1 MRPNRSTLSVT
12 CSHSVASDAQRRSI
26 RAQAISIGLAISPF
40 GLAFGALCAE
50 SGIGVWEALGFSSI
64 VFGGSSQFAA
74 VSVLA
79 DDGTVIA
86 AITAGLLLNLRS
98 LAFGVSMAPSL
109 KGSFLWRAGVSQLM
123 IDESTAI
130 GSSQATHE
138 LRRYG
143 YLWGGLS
150 VFVLWNATTLIGVS
164 VLSEAES
171 LITDLGID
179 ATIPAAFLGLIWNKL
194 ENTKHRA
201 VAVIGAITAL
211 ILIPFTPAGI
221 PVIAAASA
229 IIWVRPWVVREGDNY
244 E

>member
-1 MRPNRSTLSVT
+1 M
-12 CSHSVASDAQRRSI
+12 VASDAQRRSI
-26 RAQAISIGLAISPF
+26 RAQAISIGLAIAPF

-179 ATIPAAFLGLIWNKL
+179 ATIPAAFLGLIWSKL
-194 ENTKHRA
+194 ENAKHRA
-201 VAVIGAITAL
+201 VALIGAITAL

-229 IIWVRPWVVREGDNY
+229 IIWVRPWVVREGDSY

>member
-1 MRPNRSTLSVT
+1 M
-12 CSHSVASDAQRRSI
+12 VAKDAQRRSI

-50 SGIGVWEALGFSSI
+50 SGVGVWEALGFSSL

-86 AITAGLLLNLRS
+86 AVTAGLLLNLRS

-109 KGSFLWRAGVSQLM
+109 KGSLLWRAGVSQLM

-130 GSSQATHE
+130 GSSQSTHE

-171 LITDLGID
+171 LIRDLGID

-194 ENTKHRA
+194 ENAKHRT
-201 VAVIGAITAL
+201 VALIGAIIAL
-211 ILIPFTPAGI
+211 ILIPITPAGI

-229 IIWVRPWVVREGDNY
+229 IIWVRPWLVREGDNY

>member
-1 MRPNRSTLSVT
+1 M
-12 CSHSVASDAQRRSI
+12 VASDAQRRSI
-26 RAQAISIGLAISPF
+26 RAQAISIGLAIAPF

-130 GSSQATHE
+130 GSSQSTHE

-194 ENTKHRA
+194 ENIKHRA

>member
-1 MRPNRSTLSVT
+1 M
-12 CSHSVASDAQRRSI
+12 VASDAQRRSI

-50 SGIGVWEALGFSSI
+50 SGVGAWEALGFSSL

-86 AITAGLLLNLRS
+86 AVTAGLLLNLRS

-109 KGSFLWRAGVSQLM
+109 KGSLLWRAGVSQLM

-130 GSSQATHE
+130 GSSQSTHE

-194 ENTKHRA
+194 ENARHRV
-201 VAVIGAITAL
+201 VALIGAITAL
-211 ILIPFTPAGI
+211 ILIPITPAGI

>member
-1 MRPNRSTLSVT
+1 M
-12 CSHSVASDAQRRSI
+12 VASDAQRRSI

-50 SGIGVWEALGFSSI
+50 SGIGVWEALGFSSL

-74 VSVLA
+74 ASVLA

-86 AITAGLLLNLRS
+86 AVTAGLLLNLRS

-109 KGSFLWRAGVSQLM
+109 KGSLLWRAGVSQLM

-130 GSSQATHE
+130 GSSQSTHE

-179 ATIPAAFLGLIWNKL
+179 ATIPAAFLGLIWSKL
-194 ENTKHRA
+194 ENARHRV
-201 VAVIGAITAL
+201 VALIGAITAL
-211 ILIPFTPAGI
+211 ILIPITPAGI

-229 IIWVRPWVVREGDNY
+229 IIWVRPWLVREGDNY

>member
-1 MRPNRSTLSVT
+1 M
-12 CSHSVASDAQRRSI
+12 VANDAQRRSI

-50 SGIGVWEALGFSSI
+50 SGVGVWEALGFSSL

-86 AITAGLLLNLRS
+86 AVTAGLLLNLRS

-109 KGSFLWRAGVSQLM
+109 KGSLLWRAGVSQLM

-130 GSSQATHE
+130 GSSQSTHE

-194 ENTKHRA
+194 ENAKHRA
-201 VAVIGAITAL
+201 VALIGAITAL
-211 ILIPFTPAGI
+211 ILIPITPAGI

-229 IIWVRPWVVREGDNY
+229 IIWVRPWLVREGDNY

>member
-1 MRPNRSTLSVT
+1 M
-12 CSHSVASDAQRRSI
+12 VANDAQRRSI

-50 SGIGVWEALGFSSI
+50 SGVGVWEALGFSSL

-86 AITAGLLLNLRS
+86 AVTSGLLLNLRS

-109 KGSFLWRAGVSQLM
+109 KGSLLWRAGVSQLM

-130 GSSQATHE
+130 GSSQSTHE

-171 LITDLGID
+171 LIRDLGID

-194 ENTKHRA
+194 ENAKHRT
-201 VAVIGAITAL
+201 VALIGAITAL
-211 ILIPFTPAGI
+211 ILIPITPAGI

-229 IIWVRPWVVREGDNY
+229 IIWVRPWLVREGDNY

>member
-1 MRPNRSTLSVT
+1 M
-12 CSHSVASDAQRRSI
+12 VASDAQRRSI
-26 RAQAISIGLAISPF
+26 RAQAISIGLAIAPF

-130 GSSQATHE
+130 GSSQSTHE

-229 IIWVRPWVVREGDNY
+229 IIWVRPWLVREGDNY

>member
-1 MRPNRSTLSVT
+1 M
-12 CSHSVASDAQRRSI
+12 VASDAQRRSI

-50 SGIGVWEALGFSSI
+50 SGVGVWEALGFSSL

-86 AITAGLLLNLRS
+86 AVTAGLLLNLRS

-109 KGSFLWRAGVSQLM
+109 KGSLLWRAGVSQLM

-130 GSSQATHE
+130 GSSQSTHE

-194 ENTKHRA
+194 ENAKHRV
-201 VAVIGAITAL
+201 VALIGAITAL

>member
-1 MRPNRSTLSVT
+1 M
-12 CSHSVASDAQRRSI
+12 VASDAQRRSI
-26 RAQAISIGLAISPF
+26 RTQAISIGLAISPF

-50 SGIGVWEALGFSSI
+50 SGIGVWEALGFSSL

-86 AITAGLLLNLRS
+86 AVTAGLLLNLRS

-109 KGSFLWRAGVSQLM
+109 KGSLLWRAGVSQLM

-130 GSSQATHE
+130 GSSQTTHE

-179 ATIPAAFLGLIWNKL
+179 ATIPAAFLGLIWSKL
-194 ENTKHRA
+194 EIAKHRT

-229 IIWVRPWVVREGDNY
+229 IIWVRPWIVREGDIY

>member
-1 MRPNRSTLSVT
+1 MPP
-12 CSHSVASDAQRRSI
+12 SDALRRSI
-26 RAQAISIGLAISPF
+26 RAQAISIGLAIAPF

-79 DDGTVIA
+79 DDGTIIA

-98 LAFGVSMAPSL
+98 LAFGVSMGPSL
-109 KGSFLWRAGVSQLM
+109 NGRFLWRAGISQLM

-130 GSSQATHE
+130 GSAQDTHE

-143 YLWGGLS
+143 YMWGGLS
-150 VFVLWNATTLIGVS
+150 VFVLWNTTTLIGVS
-164 VLSEAES
+164 VLSDAEA

-194 ENTKHRA
+194 EDGVHRTIA
-201 VAVIGAITAL
+201 LLGSLLAL

-221 PVIAAASA
+221 PIIAAASS
-229 IIWVRPWVVREGDNY
+229 IFYVRPWVTKGTDND

>member
-1 MRPNRSTLSVT
+1 M
-12 CSHSVASDAQRRSI
+12 VASDAQRRSI

-109 KGSFLWRAGVSQLM
+109 RGSFLWRAGVSQLM

>member
-1 MRPNRSTLSVT
+1 MAVN
-12 CSHSVASDAQRRSI
+12 DAQRRSI

-109 KGSFLWRAGVSQLM
+109 KGSLLWRAGVSQLM

-130 GSSQATHE
+130 GTSQGTHE

-194 ENTKHRA
+194 ENAKHRA

-229 IIWVRPWVVREGDNY
+229 IIWVRPWTIREGEIY

>member
-1 MRPNRSTLSVT
+1 M
-12 CSHSVASDAQRRSI
+12 VASDAQRRSI

-50 SGIGVWEALGFSSI
+50 SGIGVWEALGFSSL

-86 AITAGLLLNLRS
+86 AVTAGLLLNLRS

-109 KGSFLWRAGVSQLM
+109 KGSLLWRAGVSQLM

-130 GSSQATHE
+130 GSSQSTHE

-194 ENTKHRA
+194 ENAKHRV
-201 VAVIGAITAL
+201 VALIGAITAL
-211 ILIPFTPAGI
+211 ILIPITPAGI

-229 IIWVRPWVVREGDNY
+229 IIWVRPWLVREGDNY

>member
-1 MRPNRSTLSVT
+1 M
-12 CSHSVASDAQRRSI
+12 VASDAQRRSI

-79 DDGTVIA
+79 DDGSVIA

-109 KGSFLWRAGVSQLM
+109 KGSLLWRAGVSQLM

-194 ENTKHRA
+194 ENAKHRA

>member
-1 MRPNRSTLSVT
+1 M
-12 CSHSVASDAQRRSI
+12 VANDAQRRSI

-50 SGIGVWEALGFSSI
+50 SGVGVWEALGFSSL

-86 AITAGLLLNLRS
+86 AVTAGLLLNLRS

-109 KGSFLWRAGVSQLM
+109 KGSLLWRAGVSQLM

-130 GSSQATHE
+130 GSSQSTHE

-171 LITDLGID
+171 LIRDLGID

-194 ENTKHRA
+194 ENAKHRT
-201 VAVIGAITAL
+201 VALIGAITAL
-211 ILIPFTPAGI
+211 ILIPITPAGI

>member
-1 MRPNRSTLSVT
+1 M
-12 CSHSVASDAQRRSI
+12 VASDAQRRSI

-50 SGIGVWEALGFSSI
+50 SGVGVWEALGFSSL

-86 AITAGLLLNLRS
+86 AVTAGLLLNLRS

-109 KGSFLWRAGVSQLM
+109 KGSLLWRAGVSQLM

-130 GSSQATHE
+130 GSSQSTHE

-194 ENTKHRA
+194 ENARHRV
-201 VAVIGAITAL
+201 VALIGAITAL
-211 ILIPFTPAGI
+211 ILIPITPAGI

-229 IIWVRPWVVREGDNY
+229 IIWVRPWLVREGDNY

>member
-1 MRPNRSTLSVT
+1 M
-12 CSHSVASDAQRRSI
+12 VASDAQRRSI

-98 LAFGVSMAPSL
+98 LAFGVSMAASL
-109 KGSFLWRAGVSQLM
+109 KGSLLWRAGVSQLM

>member
-1 MRPNRSTLSVT
+1 M
-12 CSHSVASDAQRRSI
+12 VASDAQRRSI

-50 SGIGVWEALGFSSI
+50 SGIGVWEALGFSSL

-86 AITAGLLLNLRS
+86 AVTAGLLLNLRS

-109 KGSFLWRAGVSQLM
+109 KGSLLWRAGVSQLM

-179 ATIPAAFLGLIWNKL
+179 ATIPAAILGLIWNKL
-194 ENTKHRA
+194 VNAKHRV
-201 VAVIGAITAL
+201 VALIGAITAL

>member
-1 MRPNRSTLSVT
+1 M
-12 CSHSVASDAQRRSI
+12 VASDAQRRSI

-50 SGIGVWEALGFSSI
+50 SGVGVWEALGFSSL

-86 AITAGLLLNLRS
+86 AVTAGLLLNLRS

-109 KGSFLWRAGVSQLM
+109 KGSLLWRAGVSQLM

-130 GSSQATHE
+130 GSSQSTHE

-194 ENTKHRA
+194 ENARHRV
-201 VAVIGAITAL
+201 VALIGAITAL
-211 ILIPFTPAGI
+211 ILIPITPAGI

-229 IIWVRPWVVREGDNY
+229 IIWVRPWLVSEGDNY

>member
-1 MRPNRSTLSVT
+1 M
-12 CSHSVASDAQRRSI
+12 VASDAQRRSI

-50 SGIGVWEALGFSSI
+50 SGIGVWEALGFSSL

-79 DDGTVIA
+79 DEGTVIA
-86 AITAGLLLNLRS
+86 AVTAGLLLNLRS

-109 KGSFLWRAGVSQLM
+109 KGSLLWRAGVSQLM

-130 GSSQATHE
+130 GSSQSTHE

-194 ENTKHRA
+194 ENAKHRVIA
-201 VAVIGAITAL
+201 LIGAITAL
-211 ILIPFTPAGI
+211 ILIPITPAGI

-229 IIWVRPWVVREGDNY
+229 IIWVRPWIVREGDNY

>member
-1 MRPNRSTLSVT
+1 M
-12 CSHSVASDAQRRSI
+12 VASDAQRRSI

-50 SGIGVWEALGFSSI
+50 SGVGVWEALGFSSL

-86 AITAGLLLNLRS
+86 AVTAGLLLNLRS

-109 KGSFLWRAGVSQLM
+109 KGSLLWRAGVSQLM

-130 GSSQATHE
+130 GSSQSTHE

-171 LITDLGID
+171 LIRDLGID

-194 ENTKHRA
+194 ENAKHRT
-201 VAVIGAITAL
+201 VALIGAITAL
-211 ILIPFTPAGI
+211 ILIPITPAGI

-229 IIWVRPWVVREGDNY
+229 IIWVRPWLVREGDNY

>member
-1 MRPNRSTLSVT
+1 M
-12 CSHSVASDAQRRSI
+12 VASDAQRRSI

-50 SGIGVWEALGFSSI
+50 SGVGVWEALGFSSL

-79 DDGTVIA
+79 DEGTVIA
-86 AITAGLLLNLRS
+86 AVTAGLLLNLRS

-109 KGSFLWRAGVSQLM
+109 KGSLLWRAGVSQLM

-130 GSSQATHE
+130 GSSQSTHE

-194 ENTKHRA
+194 ENVKHRV
-201 VAVIGAITAL
+201 VALIGAITAL
-211 ILIPFTPAGI
+211 ILIPITPAGI

-229 IIWVRPWVVREGDNY
+229 IIWVRPWIVREGDNY

>member
-1 MRPNRSTLSVT
+1 M
-12 CSHSVASDAQRRSI
+12 VASDAQRRSI

-150 VFVLWNATTLIGVS
+150 VFVLWNVTTLIGVS

-221 PVIAAASA
+221 PVIAAATA

>member
-1 MRPNRSTLSVT
+1 MPP
-12 CSHSVASDAQRRSI
+12 SDALRRSI
-26 RAQAISIGLAISPF
+26 RAQAISIGLAIAPF

-79 DDGTVIA
+79 DDGTIIA

-98 LAFGVSMAPSL
+98 LAFGVSMGPSL
-109 KGSFLWRAGVSQLM
+109 NGRFLWRAGISQLM

-130 GSSQATHE
+130 GSAQDTHE

-143 YLWGGLS
+143 YMWGGLS
-150 VFVLWNATTLIGVS
+150 VFVLWNTTTVIGVS

-194 ENTKHRA
+194 EDGVHRA
-201 VAVIGAITAL
+201 IALLGSLLAL

-221 PVIAAASA
+221 PVIAAAFS
-229 IIWVRPWVVREGDNY
+229 IIYVRPWITKETGND

>member
-1 MRPNRSTLSVT
+1 M
-12 CSHSVASDAQRRSI
+12 VASDAQRRSI

-50 SGIGVWEALGFSSI
+50 SGVGVWEALGFSSL

-86 AITAGLLLNLRS
+86 AVTAGLLLNLRS

-109 KGSFLWRAGVSQLM
+109 KGSLLWRAGVSQLM

-171 LITDLGID
+171 LIRDLGID

-194 ENTKHRA
+194 ENAKHRT
-201 VAVIGAITAL
+201 VALIGAITAL
-211 ILIPFTPAGI
+211 ILIPITPAGI

-229 IIWVRPWVVREGDNY
+229 IIWVRPWLVSEGDNY

>member
-1 MRPNRSTLSVT
+1 MPP
-12 CSHSVASDAQRRSI
+12 SDALRRSI
-26 RAQAISIGLAISPF
+26 RAQAISIGLAIAPF

-79 DDGTVIA
+79 DDGTIIA

-98 LAFGVSMAPSL
+98 LAFGVSMASSL
-109 KGSFLWRAGVSQLM
+109 NGPFLWRAGISQLM

-130 GSSQATHE
+130 GSAQDTNE
-138 LRRYG
+138 MRRYG
-143 YLWGGLS
+143 YMWGGLS
-150 VFVLWNATTLIGVS
+150 VFVLWNTTTLIGVS
-164 VLSEAES
+164 ILSDAES

-194 ENTKHRA
+194 EDGVHRT
-201 VAVIGAITAL
+201 ICLLYTS
-211 ILIPFTPAGI
+211 PSPRDKRQSRM
-221 PVIAAASA
+221 PSSA
-229 IIWVRPWVVREGDNY
+229 
-244 E
+244 

>member
-1 MRPNRSTLSVT
+1 M
-12 CSHSVASDAQRRSI
+12 VASDAQRRSI

-50 SGIGVWEALGFSSI
+50 SGIGAWEALGFSSI

-109 KGSFLWRAGVSQLM
+109 KGSSLWRAGVSQLM

-221 PVIAAASA
+221 PVIAAATA

>member
-1 MRPNRSTLSVT
+1 M
-12 CSHSVASDAQRRSI
+12 VANDAQRRSI

-50 SGIGVWEALGFSSI
+50 SGVGVWEALGFSSL

-86 AITAGLLLNLRS
+86 AVTAGLLLNLRS

-109 KGSFLWRAGVSQLM
+109 KGSLLWRAGVSQLM

-130 GSSQATHE
+130 GSSQSTHE

-194 ENTKHRA
+194 ENAKHRV
-201 VAVIGAITAL
+201 VALIGAITAL
-211 ILIPFTPAGI
+211 ILIPITPAGI

-229 IIWVRPWVVREGDNY
+229 IIWVRPWLVREGDNY

>member
-1 MRPNRSTLSVT
+1 M
-12 CSHSVASDAQRRSI
+12 VANDAQRRSI

-50 SGIGVWEALGFSSI
+50 SGVGVWEALGFSSL

-79 DDGTVIA
+79 DEGTVIA
-86 AITAGLLLNLRS
+86 AVTAGLLLNLRS

-109 KGSFLWRAGVSQLM
+109 KGSLLWRAGVSQLM

-130 GSSQATHE
+130 GSSQSTHE

-194 ENTKHRA
+194 ENAKHRA
-201 VAVIGAITAL
+201 VALIGAITAL
-211 ILIPFTPAGI
+211 ILIPITPAGI

-229 IIWVRPWVVREGDNY
+229 IIWVRPWLVREGDNY

>member
-1 MRPNRSTLSVT
+1 M
-12 CSHSVASDAQRRSI
+12 VANDAQRRSI

-50 SGIGVWEALGFSSI
+50 SGVGVWEALGFSSL

-86 AITAGLLLNLRS
+86 AVTAGLLLNLRS

-109 KGSFLWRAGVSQLM
+109 KGSLLWRAGVSQLM

-130 GSSQATHE
+130 GSSQSTHE

-171 LITDLGID
+171 LIRDLGID

-194 ENTKHRA
+194 ENAKHRT
-201 VAVIGAITAL
+201 VALIGAITAL
-211 ILIPFTPAGI
+211 ILIPITPAGI
-221 PVIAAASA
+221 PVIAAASS
-229 IIWVRPWVVREGDNY
+229 IIWVRPWLVREGDNY

>member
-1 MRPNRSTLSVT
+1 M
-12 CSHSVASDAQRRSI
+12 VASDAQRRSI

-50 SGIGVWEALGFSSI
+50 SGVGVWEALGFSSL

-79 DDGTVIA
+79 DEGTVIA
-86 AITAGLLLNLRS
+86 AVTAGLLLNLRS

-109 KGSFLWRAGVSQLM
+109 KGSLLWRAGVSQLM

-130 GSSQATHE
+130 GSSQSTYE

-194 ENTKHRA
+194 ENAKHRV
-201 VAVIGAITAL
+201 VALIGAITAL
-211 ILIPFTPAGI
+211 ILIPITPAGI

-229 IIWVRPWVVREGDNY
+229 IIWVRPWLVREGDNY

>member
-1 MRPNRSTLSVT
+1 M
-12 CSHSVASDAQRRSI
+12 VASDAQRRSI

-50 SGIGVWEALGFSSI
+50 SGIGVWEALGFSSL

-86 AITAGLLLNLRS
+86 AVTAGLLLNLRS

-109 KGSFLWRAGVSQLM
+109 KGSLLWRAGVSQLM

-194 ENTKHRA
+194 ENAKHRV
-201 VAVIGAITAL
+201 VALIGSITAL
-211 ILIPFTPAGI
+211 ILIPITPAGI

-229 IIWVRPWVVREGDNY
+229 IIWVRPWLVREGDNY

>member
-1 MRPNRSTLSVT
+1 M
-12 CSHSVASDAQRRSI
+12 VANDAQRRSI

-50 SGIGVWEALGFSSI
+50 SGVGVWEALGFSSL

-86 AITAGLLLNLRS
+86 AVTAGLLLNLRS
-98 LAFGVSMAPSL
+98 LAFGVSIAPSL
-109 KGSFLWRAGVSQLM
+109 KGSLLWRAGVSQLM

-130 GSSQATHE
+130 GSSQSTHE

-171 LITDLGID
+171 LIRDLGID

-194 ENTKHRA
+194 ENAKHRT
-201 VAVIGAITAL
+201 VALIGAITAL
-211 ILIPFTPAGI
+211 ILIPITPAGI

-229 IIWVRPWVVREGDNY
+229 IIWVRPWLVREGDNY

>member
-1 MRPNRSTLSVT
+1 M
-12 CSHSVASDAQRRSI
+12 VASDAQRRSI

-98 LAFGVSMAPSL
+98 LAFGVSMAASL